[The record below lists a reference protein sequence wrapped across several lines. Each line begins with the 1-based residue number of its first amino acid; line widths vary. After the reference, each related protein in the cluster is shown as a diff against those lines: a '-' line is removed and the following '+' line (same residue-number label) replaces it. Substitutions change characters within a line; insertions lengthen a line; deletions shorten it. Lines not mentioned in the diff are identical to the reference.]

1 MGAGERL
8 QLMLDAREVNPF
20 GAEQDGRLYLLLWN
34 QFVRLGASARYIC
47 RGFRFQ
53 SEVTDPDRKL
63 YSSLTPDVAPRSLA
77 QQLLAGLDELRE
89 VPLDARQVR
98 RGSLGPEEAVVLR
111 PSAAAMPGPL
121 RGGRRGRAEGRGVE
135 GGPTG
140 EDGEV
145 AVGGELLGGLDQVRE
160 IHLNPPLLSLG
171 QCRTLHLI
179 STSPNLFHVFGFG
192 LGFGV
197 LSNFFAA

>member
-34 QFVRLGASARYIC
+34 QFVRLGASARHIC

-63 YSSLTPDVAPRSLA
+63 YSSLAPDVAPRSLA

-89 VPLDARQVR
+89 VSLDPRQIR
-98 RGSLGPEEAVVLR
+98 RGSR
-111 PSAAAMPGPL
+111 
-121 RGGRRGRAEGRGVE
+121 GRRGRRTAADDE
-135 GGPTG
+135 
-140 EDGEV
+140 
-145 AVGGELLGGLDQVRE
+145 AMA
-160 IHLNPPLLSLG
+160 ILNPSVTTLG
-171 QCRTLHLI
+171 ARAR
-179 STSPNLFHVFGFG
+179 G
-192 LGFGV
+192 
-197 LSNFFAA
+197 